1 MRSWLKTKR
10 EAKGLSQSAVA
21 QKLGLSRQAYNFIE
35 NGQRQVSLNL
45 STAEK
50 ISKIFKI
57 SLNKISEYEKQG

>member
-1 MRSWLKTKR
+1 MKI
-10 EAKGLSQSAVA
+10 A